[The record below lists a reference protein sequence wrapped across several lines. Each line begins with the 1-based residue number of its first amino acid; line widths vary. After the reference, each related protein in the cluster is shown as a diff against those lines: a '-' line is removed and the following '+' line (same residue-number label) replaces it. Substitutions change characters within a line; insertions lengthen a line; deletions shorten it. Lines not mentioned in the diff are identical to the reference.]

1 MFEGK
6 LETARKMKDGG
17 LSIRQIAEFTGLSIE
32 EFRDCSRGRSKEEAI
47 DEHVSQARLTI

>member
-32 EFRDCSRGRSKEEAI
+32 EI
-47 DEHVSQARLTI
+47 QRL